1 MTEIRKIG
9 VIGAG
14 TMGSGIAQVCAMAGY
29 PVVMQDLS
37 SASLDRARSSM
48 QGSLARLVK
57 KASLTEAQ
65 AAEATA
71 RIVTTMALD
80 QLADCDIVIEAIVE
94 RLDVKA
100 GVLKQLDGICRV
112 DAVFASNT
120 SSISLTELAA
130 ASTHPGRV
138 VGMHFFNPVPVMQL
152 VEIIRALQTTDPV
165 AEAVTDLT
173 RAIGKTPRVSKD
185 SYGFIVNRLLAPQI
199 NEAINCVYEGLATP
213 EDIDS
218 MMKLGANHPM
228 GPLALGDLI
237 GPADHVGVLV
247 GGEELAR
254 PVNHALGE
262 GSVPG
267 PDGHVGDGV
276 VVTAH
281 ETMIGQM
288 SVEHIQFAL
297 HFHGKAV
304 DGVFNFGGGI
314 GKEMPKATAQVR
326 CAAHLPHQ
334 PRHALGALD
343 HIGGEEGFEFFGQ
356 VKQDGARFKHAN
368 VFGSAAIK

>member
-37 SASLDRARSSM
+37 DAALDRARTSM
-48 QGSLARLVK
+48 QSSLARLVK
-57 KASLTEAQ
+57 KATLTQAQ

-71 RIVTTMALD
+71 RIATATALD

-94 RLDVKA
+94 RLDVKT

-237 GPADHVGVLV
+237 GLDVVLNIMETLYN
-247 GGEELAR
+247 GFDDPKYR
-254 PVNHALGE
+254 PSPLLKQMVSAGYLGRK
-262 GSVPG
+262 
-267 PDGHVGDGV
+267 
-276 VVTAH
+276 T
-281 ETMIGQM
+281 
-288 SVEHIQFAL
+288 
-297 HFHGKAV
+297 GK
-304 DGVFNFGGGI
+304 
-314 GKEMPKATAQVR
+314 
-326 CAAHLPHQ
+326 
-334 PRHALGALD
+334 
-343 HIGGEEGFEFFGQ
+343 GFSEYPPL
-356 VKQDGARFKHAN
+356 
-368 VFGSAAIK
+368 